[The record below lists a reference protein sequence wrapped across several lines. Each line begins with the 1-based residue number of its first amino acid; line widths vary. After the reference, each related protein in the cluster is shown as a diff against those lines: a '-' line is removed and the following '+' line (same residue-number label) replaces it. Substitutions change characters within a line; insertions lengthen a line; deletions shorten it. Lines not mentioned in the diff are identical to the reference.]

1 MSDFITQEYGDLV
14 HIEDVDMLYNSVI
27 NILNNKEK
35 FERQKLANYAKE
47 NYSQDAVINNL
58 IKTYESI
65 I

>member
-47 NYSQDAVINNL
+47 NY
-58 IKTYESI
+58 
-65 I
+65 